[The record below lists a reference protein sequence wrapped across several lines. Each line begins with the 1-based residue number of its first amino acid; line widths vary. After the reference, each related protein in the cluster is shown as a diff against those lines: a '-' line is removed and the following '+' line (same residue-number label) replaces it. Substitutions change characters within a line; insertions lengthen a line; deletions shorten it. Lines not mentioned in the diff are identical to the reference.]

1 MPRSV
6 ARLKAPTT
14 SAARTRS
21 GTGVILTATSIAK
34 PGCSEIRIHR
44 SELDLGGGQL
54 RLGVADRFPAVRA
67 GLRPRLAAREGEAE
81 NGALHGAELLEQ
93 RAGVV
98 RQLVL
103 LADG

>member
-21 GTGVILTATSIAK
+21 GTGVI
-34 PGCSEIRIHR
+34 
-44 SELDLGGGQL
+44 LGGGQL

-81 NGALHGAELLEQ
+81 DRALHGPELLEQ
-93 RAGVV
+93 RPGVV

-103 LADG
+103 LANGPHTWRDLPVARARHVR